1 MKMKA
6 YHKTNGNLTVALKS
20 SLWVQEFITY
30 THRNISHPD
39 HNHPDHNHPDH
50 KSSSKAI
57 FICR

>member
-1 MKMKA
+1 MEA

-30 THRNISHPD
+30 THRHIS
-39 HNHPDHNHPDH
+39 HPDHNHPDH